1 MTIIL
6 LVVVFDSS
14 RHFLGDGCSSDFS
27 TEQVLS
33 QKDCRD
39 PFFEGEIPVNALV
52 AVLHTTSMYQ
62 HGNDFDKSISLNI
75 NGICV
80 LVTPV

>member
-1 MTIIL
+1 
-6 LVVVFDSS
+6 VFDSS
-14 RHFLGDGCSSDFS
+14 RHFLDYGSSSDFS
-27 TEQVLS
+27 IEQVLS
-33 QKDCRD
+33 QKDCKD
-39 PFFEGEIPVNALV
+39 PFFDGEIPSNALV

-62 HGNDFDKSISLNI
+62 RGNDFDKSISLNV